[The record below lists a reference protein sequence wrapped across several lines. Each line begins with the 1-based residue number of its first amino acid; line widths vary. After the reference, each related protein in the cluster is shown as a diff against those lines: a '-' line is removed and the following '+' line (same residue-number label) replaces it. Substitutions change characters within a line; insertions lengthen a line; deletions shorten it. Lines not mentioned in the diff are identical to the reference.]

1 MSDHSHK
8 ACCSSHCLI
17 HGIDIRGILENYNFS
32 NAKTL
37 FDILSQDCLVISY
50 SIDHTK
56 VSTIL
61 IYNLKEKKIINQKDF
76 AKKTIDNLRVVNNK
90 ILLHLSYEADDCLI
104 IMDENLKIQK
114 TKENF
119 GFSDLVGVN
128 ESFMYTFDYYSS
140 CLIILDWSFNSVET
154 NLYFQ
159 TNDSTEPF
167 YIECEKINKLNF
179 IDMIND
185 TYILNLKV
193 DDNQNKAFLFD
204 QHGVVVNSFKSSEI
218 IETNKDVSINRN
230 FYSYI
235 VAVLEN
241 KSIKLFDL
249 KGNQIEENRPI
260 EFDFD
265 LTNIEKF
272 MINDGKIYV
281 LDKNFKIH
289 IRNVSLIK
297 NYKMANESNKKTKVK

>member
-17 HGIDIRGILENYNFS
+17 HGIEIRGILENYNFS

-128 ESFMYTFDYYSS
+128 ESFIYTFDYYSS

-218 IETNKDVSINRN
+218 IETNKENQSIEI
-230 FYSYI
+230 FI
-235 VAVLEN
+235 ATL
-241 KSIKLFDL
+241 
-249 KGNQIEENRPI
+249 
-260 EFDFD
+260 
-265 LTNIEKF
+265 
-272 MINDGKIYV
+272 
-281 LDKNFKIH
+281 
-289 IRNVSLIK
+289 
-297 NYKMANESNKKTKVK
+297 

>member
-297 NYKMANESNKKTKVK
+297 LSRTQETIKP